1 MNVLDHP
8 ASYGSF
14 LQQLRTATTRI
25 LMLDYDGTLAPFNTD
40 RSHAFPY
47 PEVPAL
53 LKEIMNTGTR
63 VVLVSGRASRE
74 LVLLC
79 GLYPHPEIWGSHGLE
94 RLTSSGEYSVKA
106 LEPVQ
111 ESALLAAADRLR
123 ALGLE
128 ANLELKP
135 GGIAVH
141 WRGLDNIAARHIRE
155 RIVELEPLIT
165 QHSLKLLE
173 FDGGV
178 ELRVTG
184 TDKGYAVKGILD
196 EGGVNAAVAYL
207 GDDQTDEDAFLA
219 LKNRGLTILVR
230 PQFRPTTADLWL
242 KPPEELTEFLH
253 QWLLTC
259 GGEA

>member
-1 MNVLDHP
+1 
-8 ASYGSF
+8 
-14 LQQLRTATTRI
+14 
-25 LMLDYDGTLAPFNTD
+25 MLDYDGTLAPFNPD

-47 PEVPAL
+47 PEVPPL
-53 LKEIMNTGTR
+53 LREIMDKGTQ
-63 VVLVSGRASRE
+63 VVLVTGRPSRE

-94 RLTSSGEYSVKA
+94 RLTSEGEYSVKPIDPA
-106 LEPVQ
+106 Q
-111 ESALLAAADRLR
+111 ESALLATAADLR

-128 ANLELKP
+128 PNMEMKP

-141 WRGLDNIAARHIRE
+141 WRGLDQSEAEKIQKQVVR
-155 RIVELEPLIT
+155 LWEPLVT
-165 QHSLKLLE
+165 AHSLKLLE
-173 FDGGV
+173 FDGGI

-184 TDKGYAVKGILD
+184 TDKGYAVNSILKQHG
-196 EGGVNAAVAYL
+196 ENAAVAYL

-242 KPPEELTEFLH
+242 KPPEELTEFLR